1 MFENFEAMMKIRN
14 AWSRFASN
22 HPRFSAFLN
31 EVGRSGAPEGTV
43 IEIHMEY
50 PDGRHLSSNMRVTAS
65 DIELIES
72 LRSLAKK

>member
-1 MFENFEAMMKIRN
+1 MFENIDAMIKMRS
-14 AWSRFASN
+14 AWAKFASN

-50 PDGRHLSSNMRVTAS
+50 PDGRHLSSNMRVSAS